1 MYKTIKSILLLML
14 TISTLYLIWLF
25 PRENQTVIVISRFV
39 LFIICIYIN
48 FRTIKKKFFIEE
60 NDSLLDEA
68 FIHDNIKTQ
77 IKFRTRII
85 LAFIINFILL
95 LSFLEINYELLDVI
109 FLRTREFRLNNL
121 YYYLFYFSSIMN
133 VTTIIS
139 LLIDVMTFRRL
150 NKSKNQHNIF

>member
-48 FRTIKKKFFIEE
+48 FRTIKKNFFIEE

-77 IKFRTRII
+77 IEFRTRII

>member
-14 TISTLYLIWLF
+14 TISSLYLIWLF

>member
-1 MYKTIKSILLLML
+1 ML

-109 FLRTREFRLNNL
+109 FLRTREFKLNNL

>member
-1 MYKTIKSILLLML
+1 ML

>member
-1 MYKTIKSILLLML
+1 ML

-25 PRENQTVIVISRFV
+25 PRENQTVIVISRFL

-68 FIHDNIKTQ
+68 FINDNIKTQ

>member
-1 MYKTIKSILLLML
+1 ML

-77 IKFRTRII
+77 IEFRTRII

>member
-1 MYKTIKSILLLML
+1 ML

-48 FRTIKKKFFIEE
+48 FRTIKKKIFIEE

>member
-1 MYKTIKSILLLML
+1 ML
-14 TISTLYLIWLF
+14 TISSLYLIWLF

-68 FIHDNIKTQ
+68 FINDNIKTQ

>member
-1 MYKTIKSILLLML
+1 ML
-14 TISTLYLIWLF
+14 TISSLYLIWLF

>member
-1 MYKTIKSILLLML
+1 ML
-14 TISTLYLIWLF
+14 TISSLYLIWLF

-60 NDSLLDEA
+60 NDSLLDKA

>member
-1 MYKTIKSILLLML
+1 ML
-14 TISTLYLIWLF
+14 TISSLYLIWLF

-60 NDSLLDEA
+60 NDSLLDET

>member
-1 MYKTIKSILLLML
+1 ML

-60 NDSLLDEA
+60 NDSLLDET

>member
-1 MYKTIKSILLLML
+1 ML

-25 PRENQTVIVISRFV
+25 PRENQTVIVITRFV

-68 FIHDNIKTQ
+68 FINDNIKTQ

>member
-48 FRTIKKKFFIEE
+48 FRTIKKKIFIEE
-60 NDSLLDEA
+60 NDSLLDET

>member
-14 TISTLYLIWLF
+14 TISSLYLIWLF

-68 FIHDNIKTQ
+68 FINDNIKTQ

>member
-1 MYKTIKSILLLML
+1 ML
-14 TISTLYLIWLF
+14 TISALYLIWLF

-48 FRTIKKKFFIEE
+48 FRTINKDLFIEE
-60 NDSLLDEA
+60 NDNLLDDA
-68 FIHDNIKTQ
+68 FINDNIKKQ
-77 IKFRTRII
+77 IKIRTRII
-85 LAFIINFILL
+85 LSFIINFILL

-139 LLIDVMTFRRL
+139 LLIDVMIFRRL
-150 NKSKNQHNIF
+150 NKSKNQLNIF